1 MVIWNRKKERDL
13 RVFSAS
19 VFKELEKKA
28 ADVHVAFKQNGQ
40 TLALAESCTGGLLS
54 YCLTI
59 KEGASGFFLGSVV
72 SYSYSAKIEHL
83 GVPSSLLD
91 QEGAVNESVCR
102 LMSQGVREKW
112 GSDWA
117 LSVTGVAGPGKM
129 ERDPPVGVV
138 FVGLLGPDC
147 DQVEQLLLDQ
157 KNRQDIRHQ
166 SAIFALDFLCSRIRM
181 GTQKKRGG

>member
-1 MVIWNRKKERDL
+1 M
-13 RVFSAS
+13 
-19 VFKELEKKA
+19 VFKELEQKA
-28 ADVHVAFKQNGQ
+28 AAVHTVFKQNGQ

-59 KEGASGFFLGSVV
+59 QEGASAFFLGSVV
-72 SYSYSAKIEHL
+72 SYSYSSKIKHL
-83 GVPSSLLD
+83 DVPSSLLD
-91 QEGAVNESVCR
+91 QHGAVNESVCR

-129 ERDPPVGVV
+129 EKDPPVGVV
-138 FVGLLGPDC
+138 FVGLLGPGC
-147 DQVEQLLLDQ
+147 DQVEQLLLNQ

-181 GTQKKRGG
+181 GTQEK

>member
-1 MVIWNRKKERDL
+1 M
-13 RVFSAS
+13 FSTS

-28 ADVHVAFKQNGQ
+28 ADVHAVFTQNGQ
-40 TLALAESCTGGLLS
+40 TLAIAESCTGGLLS

-59 KEGASGFFLGSVV
+59 KEGASAFFLGSIV
-72 SYSYSAKIEHL
+72 SYSYSSKIQHL
-83 GVPSSLLD
+83 GVSSSLLN
-91 QEGAVNESVCR
+91 QQGAVNESVCR

-112 GSDWA
+112 NSDWA
-117 LSVTGVAGPGKM
+117 LSITGVAGPGKM
-129 ERDPPVGVV
+129 KQDPPVGVV
-138 FVGLLGPDC
+138 FIGLLGPGC

-181 GTQKKRGG
+181 GTQKK